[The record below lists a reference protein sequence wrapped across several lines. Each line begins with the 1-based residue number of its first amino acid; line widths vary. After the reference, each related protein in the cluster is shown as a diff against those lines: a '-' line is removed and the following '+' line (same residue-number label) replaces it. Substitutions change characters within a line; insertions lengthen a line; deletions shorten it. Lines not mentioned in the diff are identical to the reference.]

1 MVGTNL
7 VFYCGAVL
15 WQAIGFDEVDALLIN
30 VVSGELSLDAVV
42 ISLLL
47 IDKVGRKPLLI
58 IGSLGMVI
66 TLTLV
71 VYAFSTSVLSVNSTL
86 ILSNS
91 MGLLALVSA
100 NAYVMFFNFSWGPVM
115 WVMLGEMFPNQIR
128 GSGLAVS
135 GLGQWL
141 ANFGITL
148 TFPILL
154 NTIGLSLAYGFYS
167 ISAFV
172 SIFFVVKFVLI
183 NVSKDRPVVHSTLV
197 INNKD
202 FSRVAV
208 WPTIRSLVIRT

>member
-1 MVGTNL
+1 M
-7 VFYCGAVL
+7 
-15 WQAIGFDEVDALLIN
+15 LIN

-100 NAYVMFFNFSWGPVM
+100 NAYVMFFN
-115 WVMLGEMFPNQIR
+115 
-128 GSGLAVS
+128 
-135 GLGQWL
+135 
-141 ANFGITL
+141 
-148 TFPILL
+148 
-154 NTIGLSLAYGFYS
+154 LS
-167 ISAFV
+167 
-172 SIFFVVKFVLI
+172 KE
-183 NVSKDRPVVHSTLV
+183 
-197 INNKD
+197 
-202 FSRVAV
+202 
-208 WPTIRSLVIRT
+208 